1 MHFTNELG
9 DIMGLKKG
17 NFTIGPVFAK
27 GIFSFNGIVTVE
39 SGAMVKASINAIGV
53 HIEDGARVF
62 GSIRAFHLIN
72 CGHVNADIK
81 ANCFHNMGTAE
92 SDVKSEASFLYNNSI
107 FAGSIEAIR
116 IYHYAK
122 ACLYG
127 KNKGKIVEVIR

>member
-1 MHFTNELG
+1 MHFTNGLG
-9 DIMGLKKG
+9 DILDFKKG
-17 NFTIGPVFAK
+17 NFTIGPVFVE
-27 GIFSFNGIVTVE
+27 GNFSFNGIVTVK

-72 CGHVNADIK
+72 QGHVNADIK

-92 SDVKSEASFLYNNSI
+92 SDVTSEASFLYNNSL
-107 FAGSIEAIR
+107 FAGRLEAIK

-127 KNKGKIVEVIR
+127 KKKGEVVEVSR